1 LTLETKRVRIIKD
14 EYDQTGNETEKRGFV
29 MRKILTAIALTLLAA
44 APLTAAT
51 RGVVAELFT
60 ATW

>member
-1 LTLETKRVRIIKD
+1 MKKII
-14 EYDQTGNETEKRGFV
+14 
-29 MRKILTAIALTLLAA
+29 MAAALTLLAA
-44 APLTAAT
+44 APLWAAA